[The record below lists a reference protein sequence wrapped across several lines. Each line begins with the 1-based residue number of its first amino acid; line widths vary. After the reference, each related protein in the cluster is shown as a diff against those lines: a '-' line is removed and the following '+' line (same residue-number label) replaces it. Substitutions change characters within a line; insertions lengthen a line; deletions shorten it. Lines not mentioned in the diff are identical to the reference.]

1 MTIPTMIT
9 LREAAEKTGLSYDCL
24 RKWCLENKIVYIMA
38 GRKFLVNQEKL
49 VEFLNGESV

>member
-24 RKWCLENKIVYIMA
+24 RKLCLQDKIVYIMA

-49 VEFLNGESV
+49 VEFLNGGAD